1 MEDAHRI
8 SWRLFRNPKEIERK
22 FVRQSCHNRLCVNPD
37 HLFLD
42 SEHQNG
48 ANHPSA
54 KLSEENVREI
64 RSIKL
69 RNKSRKTLDECANYF
84 GVSRETIR
92 KIVLKR
98 TSGEGKLSESQVKQV
113 KEMYRP
119 VETYKKFLDLGVSK
133 GAISSITA
141 GRTWKYLK

>member
-1 MEDAHRI
+1 
-8 SWRLFRNPKEIERK
+8 
-22 FVRQSCHNRLCVNPD
+22 
-37 HLFLD
+37 LFLD